1 MPFEVKTGIA
11 QISITQVAGLELEF
25 LQFFNQEKIKKSVG
39 FTYATF
45 SICSNLYFSRL

>member
-1 MPFEVKTGIA
+1 MSFEVKTGIA
-11 QISITQVAGLELEF
+11 RILNIQVAGLELEF
-25 LQFFNQEKIKKSVG
+25 LQLFNQEKIKNSVG

>member
-25 LQFFNQEKIKKSVG
+25 LNQEKIKNSVG

-45 SICSNLYFSRL
+45 STCSNLYFSRL